1 MAKHRTKEE
10 IAAEKLAKELAR
22 AERLAARQSKCAGV
36 YKLPC
41 PGGCSKGCK
50 RASAARK
57 LAAAKKAKRERARK
71 AREASLANATA
82 AQTAAHEA
90 EIAAIQFETKE
101 RRSKLR
107 DLERWQASVMYL
119 CGFTI
124 DHIDAEIG
132 GNKRRGPINRVVTNG
147 KLEAVRNSSQR
158 VKRLAEL
165 ATKPPHGMDGFA
177 MFWASR
183 SETTR
188 GLHRQLQQFME
199 IKPEFQPQTQKLRGG
214 GERIWNPNASALHAE
229 ASAGGIAEYCL
240 QAGAW
245 LSGLFDR
252 IGAGGVRGFDP
263 TRDQVDGSGAGGAVE
278 STVDALKIETKV
290 KEHVLAAFRPDGTA
304 EWRWRVLDH
313 VVRLDRQLDQMGLPP
328 ALGSPVRFLNEALE
342 EVAICRNMAPAGIRS
357 RRPGGLLDEA
367 YDIAQR
373 ELRDATSRHAIIRGR
388 ERRESPG
395 TIRQPSR
402 KRRHSAAGS

>member
-50 RASAARK
+50 RASTARK
-57 LAAAKKAKRERARK
+57 LAKAKKAKRERARK
-71 AREASLANATA
+71 SREASLANATA
-82 AQTAAHEA
+82 AQSAAHDA

-124 DHIDAEIG
+124 DQIDAEIG

-188 GLHRQLQQFME
+188 GLHRQLQQIME

-240 QAGAW
+240 QAGVW
-245 LSGLFDR
+245 LSVLFGR

-263 TRDQVDGSGAGGAVE
+263 TRDQVDGSSAGGGAE
-278 STVDALKIETKV
+278 SSIDALKVETMV

-304 EWRWRVLDH
+304 EWRWRALDH
-313 VVRLDRQLDQMGLPP
+313 VVRLDRPLAALDLPA

-357 RRPGGLLDEA
+357 RRPGILKDRDGNVLADLDAAYADAERIEREA
-367 YDIAQR
+367 VRAAYV
-373 ELRDATSRHAIIRGR
+373 LRH
-388 ERRESPG
+388 RRS
-395 TIRQPSR
+395 
-402 KRRHSAAGS
+402 KVA

>member
-10 IAAEKLAKELAR
+10 IAAEKLAKEVAK
-22 AERLAARQSKCAGV
+22 AERLAARQSKCASV

-50 RASAARK
+50 RASTARK
-57 LAAAKKAKRERARK
+57 LAKAKKAKRERARK
-71 AREASLANATA
+71 SREASLANATA
-82 AQTAAHEA
+82 AQSAAHAA

-119 CGFTI
+119 CGLTI
-124 DHIDAEIG
+124 DQIDAQIG

-165 ATKPPHGMDGFA
+165 AMKPPHGMDGFA

-229 ASAGGIAEYCL
+229 ASAGGIAEYSL
-240 QAGAW
+240 QAGVW
-245 LSGLFDR
+245 LSSLFNR

-263 TRDQVDGSGAGGAVE
+263 TRDQVDGSGSGGAAE
-278 STVDALKIETKV
+278 STVDALKIETMV

-313 VVRLDRQLDQMGLPP
+313 VVRLDQSLAALDLPA

-357 RRPGGLLDEA
+357 RRPGGDLDRLYADAQLVEREA
-367 YDIAQR
+367 ITSHYI
-373 ELRDATSRHAIIRGR
+373 LRFR
-388 ERRESPG
+388 ERP
-395 TIRQPSR
+395 P
-402 KRRHSAAGS
+402 AG